1 MITVNNIDMSP
12 YVTTFPD
19 GAIQVWN
26 LPDEIINSEKIK
38 IVWMYKDLLDI
49 FVLIQLGALLE
60 RPSYK
65 SSLFITYPIFT
76 RQDKEIENDKAF
88 AANCMYPIITNVAR
102 HDIQLFHPHSSKFR
116 LFQNGGIGL
125 RIYSIP
131 KELYK
136 NNYDLI
142 IFPDQ
147 SAYDRYSCHLHDF
160 DCPFYI
166 IEKKRDAVSGQ
177 VTSNT
182 CKFSEYLD
190 TTNLNYKYALILDD
204 LCDGGASFLLILFHT
219 NRCNIKTD
227 LFTAHGVYSN
237 NAVDKL
243 LSAGCNDVMC
253 YRTMDK
259 KYPDNVTVF
268 EIRGIK
274 EHEY

>member
-1 MITVNNIDMSP
+1 MITVNNIDISP

-60 RPSYK
+60 RPPYK

-88 AANCMYPIITNVAR
+88 AANCMYPIITDVAR
-102 HDIQLFHPHSSKFR
+102 WGIFLFNPHSLKFR
-116 LFQNGGIGL
+116 IFHNGGQFIAH
-125 RIYSIP
+125 YYIP

-147 SAYDRYSCHLHDF
+147 SAYDRYKGHLDNF

-166 IEKKRDAVSGQ
+166 VEKKRDAVSGQ

-204 LCDGGASFLLILFHT
+204 LCDGGASFSPILFHT

-237 NAVDKL
+237 NAVDNL
-243 LSAGCNDVMC
+243 FAAGCNKVMC
-253 YRTMDK
+253 YRTIDK
-259 KYPDNVTVF
+259 QYPRAAMVF
-268 EIRGIK
+268 EISEFI
-274 EHEY
+274 E